1 MHQISELVTWT
12 NR

>member
-1 MHQISELVTWT
+1 VTWT